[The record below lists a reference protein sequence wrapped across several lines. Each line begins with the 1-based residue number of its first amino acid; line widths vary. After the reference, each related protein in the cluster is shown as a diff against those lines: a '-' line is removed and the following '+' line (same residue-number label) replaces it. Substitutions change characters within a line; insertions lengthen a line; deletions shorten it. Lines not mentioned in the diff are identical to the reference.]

1 MSINKNSKVFRYSPN
16 MESILTYAIEATEKT
31 NLTSREKKQYALKMI
46 DETIKALPSG
56 KNKMFL
62 QSCLDEGVFS
72 DMIDVICDASKGKI
86 NINKKINLFLKC
98 LLSCFKRGQ
107 E

>member
-1 MSINKNSKVFRYSPN
+1 
-16 MESILTYAIEATEKT
+16 
-31 NLTSREKKQYALKMI
+31 MI
-46 DETIKALPSG
+46 SETINGLPGG